1 MLEVVAT
8 APIVAV
14 LVVHI
19 IALLSF
25 VLLFHSNWPLWGQT
39 AGTSVAKEVT
49 DKDVWKQISGLTFSG
64 FLSGRG
70 DE

>member
-8 APIVAV
+8 AATVAV

-19 IALLSF
+19 TALLSF
-25 VLLFHSNWPLWGQT
+25 LLLFHSNWPLWGQT

-49 DKDVWKQISGLTFSG
+49 DKDV
-64 FLSGRG
+64 
-70 DE
+70 